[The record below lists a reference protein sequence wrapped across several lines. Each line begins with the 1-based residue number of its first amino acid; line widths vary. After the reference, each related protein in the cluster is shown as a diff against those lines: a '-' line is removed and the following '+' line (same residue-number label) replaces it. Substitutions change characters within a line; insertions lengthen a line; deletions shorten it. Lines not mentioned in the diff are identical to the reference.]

1 MLLYDSAPKWKGER
15 SVTPQ
20 QFLGLDKVLL
30 DNNVTKKHIYDCLTY
45 LRIRTEDGSAWCF
58 RMRLSHSDDHGSP

>member
-1 MLLYDSAPKWKGER
+1 MLLYDSAPKWKGEH

-30 DNNVTKKHIYDCLTY
+30 DNNVTKKRIYDYLT
-45 LRIRTEDGSAWCF
+45 
-58 RMRLSHSDDHGSP
+58 